1 MTERV
6 LICYGTRKGT
16 TTEMAEEMAATM
28 KESGAL
34 VDVINLKEEEIPNQ
48 VNHYDL
54 IVIGSSINI
63 GNWTKHPLE
72 FIKNNIETLAQKR
85 VALFVVCM
93 DAAYET
99 KCEEAQT
106 NYLDKIVEE
115 NPGLKPVSTALIP
128 GKIDFKQHNFVVRRL
143 LKGIISKE
151 IPPGEEIPEVV
162 DFRDIDKV
170 REWARSL
177 V

>member
-1 MTERV
+1 MIEMTERV

-16 TTEMAEEMAATM
+16 TTEMAEEMATTM
-28 KESGAL
+28 KESGAQ
-34 VDVINLKEEEIPNQ
+34 VDVVNLKKREIPSQ
-48 VNHYDL
+48 LDLYDL

-63 GNWTKHPLE
+63 GSWTKQPLE
-72 FIKNNIETLAQKR
+72 FIKNNIDTLNKKR

-93 DAAYET
+93 DAAYED

-106 NYLDKIVEE
+106 NYLDKIVED

-143 LKGIISKE
+143 LKGIVSKNL
-151 IPPGEEIPEVV
+151 PPGEEIPEVV
-162 DFRDIDKV
+162 DFRKHPF
-170 REWARSL
+170 L
-177 V
+177 QQ